1 MKVTADLVPARRTQ
15 AADLPEGAT
24 GADLLKALGLAVDAH
39 LLVRGEVPI
48 PEDEPL
54 RSGERITVIAVAS
67 GG

>member
-1 MKVTADLVPARRTQ
+1 MKVTAELAPARQSR

-24 GADLLKALGLAVDAH
+24 GVDLLKALGLAVDAH
-39 LLVRGEVPI
+39 LLVRGAVPI

-54 RSGERITVIAVAS
+54 RNGETITVIAVAS